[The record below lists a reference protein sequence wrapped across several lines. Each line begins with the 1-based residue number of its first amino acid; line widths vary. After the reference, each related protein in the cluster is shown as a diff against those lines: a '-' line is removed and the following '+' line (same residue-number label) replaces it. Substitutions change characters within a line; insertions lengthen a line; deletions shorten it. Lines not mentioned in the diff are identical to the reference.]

1 MTDEQADAL
10 ADVKATFREYQV
22 DHDETPDGGLW
33 VILRQVAIGD
43 GWNRSVIDLAVKLQL
58 TYPTTPPY
66 PFYCEP
72 GLVRTNG
79 HVFSPTSS
87 TSVDIGDG
95 VQRTQ
100 ISLRITTQ
108 ERFDTVNESLAGRY
122 AAVIDWLRN
131 PR

>member
-1 MTDEQADAL
+1 MTEEQADAL
-10 ADVKATFREYQV
+10 AAVKATFREYHV
-22 DHDETPDGGLW
+22 DHVETSDGGLW

-43 GWNRSVIDLAVKLQL
+43 GWNRPVIDLAVKLQL
-58 TYPTTPPY
+58 TFPTTPPY

-72 GLVRTNG
+72 GLARTNG
-79 HVFSPTSS
+79 QVLSPTST

-100 ISLRITTQ
+100 ISLRIAAQ
-108 ERFDTVNESLAGRY
+108 EQFDTINETLAGRY

>member
-10 ADVKATFREYQV
+10 ADVEATFREYQV
-22 DHDETPDGGLW
+22 DHDETADGGLW

-43 GWNRSVIDLAVKLQL
+43 GWNRPVIDLAVKLQL

-72 GLVRTNG
+72 GLGRTNG
-79 HVFSPTSS
+79 QVFSPTSA

-108 ERFDTVNESLAGRY
+108 ERFDTVNETLAGRY

>member
-10 ADVKATFREYQV
+10 ADVKATFCGYEV
-22 DHDETPDGGLW
+22 DHEETGDGGLW
-33 VILRQVAIGD
+33 VILRQIVIGE
-43 GWNRSVIDLAVKLQL
+43 GWNRPIVDLAIKLQM
-58 TYPTTPPY
+58 TFPTTPPY

-72 GLVRTNG
+72 GLARTNG
-79 HVFSPTSS
+79 QVFSPTQ
-87 TSVDIGDG
+87 TTNVDIGDG

-100 ISLRITTQ
+100 ISLRINNQ
-108 ERFDTVNESLAGRY
+108 ERFDTDHETLAGRF

>member
-1 MTDEQADAL
+1 MTEEQADAL
-10 ADVKATFREYQV
+10 ADVNATFPEYQV
-22 DHDETPDGGLW
+22 DHEETADGGVW

-43 GWNRSVIDLAVKLQL
+43 GWNCPVIDLAVKLQL

-72 GLVRTNG
+72 GLARTNG
-79 HVFSPTSS
+79 HVFSPTQ
-87 TSVDIGDG
+87 TTGVDVGDG

-100 ISLRITTQ
+100 ISLRINNQ
-108 ERFDTVNESLAGRY
+108 EHFDTANETLSGRFV
-122 AAVIDWLRN
+122 AVIDWLRN